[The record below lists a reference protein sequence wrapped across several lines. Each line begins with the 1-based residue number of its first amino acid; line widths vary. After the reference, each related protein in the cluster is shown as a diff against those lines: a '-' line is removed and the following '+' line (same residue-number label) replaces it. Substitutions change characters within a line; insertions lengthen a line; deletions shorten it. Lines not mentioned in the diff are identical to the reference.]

1 MHVNMKIKPVNK
13 DLLKRS
19 RKREKDIQTVENMSK
34 QLFHLHRYLVN
45 RQRSEVR
52 ETLTTIQTMLDSISE

>member
-13 DLLKRS
+13 DLLERS

-45 RQRSEVR
+45 R
-52 ETLTTIQTMLDSISE
+52 

>member
-1 MHVNMKIKPVNK
+1 MKIKPVNK
-13 DLLKRS
+13 DLLERS

-52 ETLTTIQTMLDSISE
+52 ETLT